1 MMEEQSL
8 LDIFEK
14 TYKITLNNDQ
24 KIRLTNFFKRSGIN
38 PENNTIKINSDFKNF
53 LLDITP
59 STEITITRLTNIIL
73 VEEILFMLYP
83 IDTGTEMFINL
94 SIPNK
99 YKYRKGNYNIDNID
113 TKQNIVIIKSVKFN
127 STDYEPEFK
136 ENYYIYIYNSE
147 LEVVSDGII
156 FI

>member
-14 TYKITLNNDQ
+14 TYKITLNDDQ

-38 PENNTIKINSDFKNF
+38 PENNTIKIISDFKNF